1 VLVAGGAGAWIAD
14 SLDGTVAGQA
24 ARHPGGAP
32 ASATPG
38 LGGAAP
44 GYNPNSGTNPNPGI
58 PPGAGVHGPPPRLPD
73 PGGNRPPPRQLILFS
88 QTTGSSRTIFKAYG
102 YGWPPGGPLTLT
114 LMHAGAD
121 DGSQQLS
128 ADPNGNFNDWI
139 NLDHTF
145 VHGGLP
151 QGSYRVVVT
160 GVSGIHAAASFTVR
174 QLAP

>member
-1 VLVAGGAGAWIAD
+1 
-14 SLDGTVAGQA
+14 
-24 ARHPGGAP
+24 
-32 ASATPG
+32 
-38 LGGAAP
+38 
-44 GYNPNSGTNPNPGI
+44 
-58 PPGAGVHGPPPRLPD
+58 
-73 PGGNRPPPRQLILFS
+73 
-88 QTTGSSRTIFKAYG
+88 
-102 YGWPPGGPLTLT
+102 LTLT